1 MSDKYNEYAYQ
12 VQDALA
18 IHDIRGVIDTRTE
31 SIGKKIRD
39 NEVKKIPFMLIV
51 GEKEAAAETVGV
63 RKQGEGDLGA
73 MSLDDFV
80 KYFKEQL

>member
-1 MSDKYNEYAYQ
+1 MLYAYK

-18 IHDIRGVIDTRTE
+18 LHDIRGIIDTRTE

-51 GEKEAAAETVGV
+51 GEKEEAAGTVGV
-63 RKQGEGDLGA
+63 RKQGEGDVGA
-73 MSLDDFV
+73 MSMDDFV
-80 KYFKEQL
+80 KYFTEQL